1 MSKNTKPNPMAQM
14 PPCFRKD
21 GSFDFVAFLFAP
33 PVLMGLILIILGL
46 VACFLVSYVF
56 SIPSK
61 PVNAI
66 ILMICAL
73 TCFSGADNILR
84 YLNTQREL
92 KNKIK

>member
-1 MSKNTKPNPMAQM
+1 M

-46 VACFLVSYVF
+46 VVCFLVSYVF

-66 ILMICAL
+66 ILMFCTLI
-73 TCFSGADNILR
+73 CFSGADNILR
-84 YLNTQREL
+84 YLNTQR
-92 KNKIK
+92 KQNNK